1 MSSSSIVLKQYSLP
15 KSLTYG
21 EGLHLDFV
29 VRDKEVAYAIEEH
42 SSDPREQEEYAVMLM
57 RLGVLCQHKGRA
69 TAVRDEGD
77 RLVDKMETQMESVVA
92 RMMANTQ
99 EMISD
104 VKTQIAVNTARKEE
118 RQKATRHGLDFEK
131 DVVAQTRAICQ
142 PQGDIIHETGTTTGV
157 LRNSKVGDCVV
168 ELGPDNVA
176 KGSKVVIEAKQDKSY
191 DQSKAL
197 RELEVAKD
205 NRDASVG
212 IFVFSAKSAPEG
224 LEPMRV
230 YDKTNIVV
238 VWDAENPETDVYLE
252 AALWAGRSIAALVQK
267 TKGVAKKGKTP
278 TIEVIE
284 TAVLDIQKQLGDL
297 DTLLKSN
304 QTIRNACDKQEK
316 TVRVMREKITKDITK
331 ARETIDAM
339 RAISS

>member
-1 MSSSSIVLKQYSLP
+1 MSSSSIVLKQYSP
-15 KSLTYG
+15 VVEKV
-21 EGLHLDFV
+21 EGLHLDFI
-29 VRDKEVAYAIEEH
+29 VRDQEVVYAIKEH

-69 TAVRDEGD
+69 TAVRDEGE

-92 RMMANTQ
+92 RMMVNTQ

-118 RQKATRHGLDFEK
+118 RQKATRHGLDFEN

-238 VWDAENPETDVYLE
+238 VWDAENPDTDVYLE
-252 AALWAGRSIAALVQK
+252 AALWAG
-267 TKGVAKKGKTP
+267 KGNKGKTP